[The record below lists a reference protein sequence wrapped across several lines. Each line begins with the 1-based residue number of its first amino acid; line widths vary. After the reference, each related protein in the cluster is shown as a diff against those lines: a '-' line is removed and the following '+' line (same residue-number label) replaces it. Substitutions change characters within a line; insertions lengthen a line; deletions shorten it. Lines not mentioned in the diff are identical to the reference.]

1 MEKFVVFSHAVNPD
15 VSSRWGVKDL
25 SLCAISRTIVRNHII
40 HFEILA
46 QYTSFFWWLYHVI
59 VIDGEWIYGTCQVEE
74 VCNFLIL
81 V

>member
-1 MEKFVVFSHAVNPD
+1 METFVAFSHAVNPD

-46 QYTSFFWWLYHVI
+46 QFTSFFGGFI
-59 VIDGEWIYGTCQVEE
+59 M
-74 VCNFLIL
+74 
-81 V
+81 